1 MHPVLVKPR
10 FLIAVFFILLV
21 FLSPLVCFASD
32 LDNKPSA
39 VVKDDSQEQIKE
51 QFKKAV
57 ELSRTG
63 SYKDAEEILLKLTG
77 DNLWKGKVYLLLG
90 RIYKEQNLFDKA
102 EERLIYAVGSCPLLK
117 DYALKLLTDVYISAE
132 KFDKAVETAR
142 QIQHKVLLKDA
153 RKSEITAL
161 FKAKREDETM
171 DLLQRFTKDYSNEW
185 ELRLTL
191 ARLLKNHNK
200 TDEAVS
206 LFKKIYIN
214 AVPVSADALWELKD
228 MKADTFTSEELL
240 KRADNLFDKGNFQR
254 AEETYREVLKGQK
267 SESRTQNLP
276 TGQAGTDYGTQKAES
291 RIQNPESKS
300 IIDKN
305 KIIFSIGMCQFRLRQ
320 YDKAAKNF
328 ASVNTPEAMF
338 WEGRAYNR
346 INDEE
351 GFGRI
356 IKKFEK
362 EYPLDERL
370 AKLLLISAD
379 NLREAGKATEAG
391 EIFKRIIKDF
401 PQMTEDALWGLGWM
415 SYTLQDYKSASEYF
429 SKLSVSSNGDNQ
441 KKYLY
446 WQMKSIQKS
455 SENCAKAKVEGKNAD
470 ERCPEKD
477 EAVLTRISEGSG
489 YYNYL
494 VKSSAVPAGPL
505 ENSGQPAGIKRG
517 GVFTQRPDGE
527 SYERIEALIS
537 LDMKNDAAN
546 EINAV
551 IQKVLKPEEFLYLG
565 YTAMSIGEY
574 RKIIALTEEIQKDEF
589 LPMAYPLGYWDIVKM
604 ASERENVDAYLVTAI
619 IREESRFDPAATSNA
634 GALGLMQL
642 MPATAQRF
650 KSKVKIELKD
660 NSDIY
665 DAEKNILIGAHYLS
679 WLIKEFKALPYAIA
693 AYNAGESVLQKWLD
707 QNGKK
712 EIDEFIEEIP
722 YAETRKY
729 VKKVLKSYWQ
739 YRAMEGLPAAAF

>member
-1 MHPVLVKPR
+1 MHPVSTKPR
-10 FLIAVFFILLV
+10 FLIAVFFVLLIIA
-21 FLSPLVCFASD
+21 SPLTCFASD
-32 LDNKPSA
+32 LDKPSA
-39 VVKDDSQEQIKE
+39 VVKDDSQEQIRE

-57 ELSRTG
+57 ELSKTG
-63 SYKDAEEILLKLTG
+63 AYKDAEGILLKLTG
-77 DNLWKGKVYLLLG
+77 DNLWKGKAYLLLG

-102 EERLIYAVGSCPLLK
+102 EESLIYAVGSCPLLK

-153 RKSEITAL
+153 RKSEIAAL
-161 FKAKREDETM
+161 LKAKREDEAM
-171 DLLQRFTKDYSNEW
+171 DLLQRFIGDYSNEW

-191 ARLLKNHNK
+191 ARLLKSHGK

-214 AVPVSADALWELKD
+214 AVPVSTDALWELKD

-254 AEETYREVLKGQK
+254 AEETYREVLERNSELRTSLDGGQV
-267 SESRTQNLP
+267 P
-276 TGQAGTDYGTQKAES
+276 D
-291 RIQNPESKS
+291 PELKTV
-300 IIDKN
+300 IDKD
-305 KIIFSIGMCQFRLRQ
+305 KIIFSIGMCQFRLKQ

-338 WEGRAYNR
+338 WEARAYNR

-351 GFGRI
+351 GFNKI
-356 IKKFEK
+356 IQKFEK
-362 EYPLDERL
+362 EYPVDERL

-379 NLREAGKATEAG
+379 NLKEEGKAAEAG

-401 PQMTEDALWGLGWM
+401 PQMTEDAYWGLGWM

-429 SKLSVSSNGDNQ
+429 SKLSSSSKGDNQ

-455 SENCAKAKVEGKNAD
+455 SENCAKAKVEGKNAE

-489 YYNYL
+489 YYSYL
-494 VKSSAVPAGPL
+494 VKSGAVPAGTI
-505 ENSGQPAGIKRG
+505 ENISIRRAGA
-517 GVFTQRPDGE
+517 FTQRPVGE
-527 SYERIEALIS
+527 SYERIEALVS
-537 LDMKNDAAN
+537 LGMKNDAAN

-551 IQKVLKPEEFLYLG
+551 IQKAVKSEEFLYLG

-589 LPMAYPLGYWDIVKM
+589 LPMAYPFGYWHLVK
-604 ASERENVDAYLVTAI
+604 
-619 IREESRFDPAATSNA
+619 
-634 GALGLMQL
+634 
-642 MPATAQRF
+642 
-650 KSKVKIELKD
+650 
-660 NSDIY
+660 
-665 DAEKNILIGAHYLS
+665 
-679 WLIKEFKALPYAIA
+679 
-693 AYNAGESVLQKWLD
+693 
-707 QNGKK
+707 
-712 EIDEFIEEIP
+712 
-722 YAETRKY
+722 
-729 VKKVLKSYWQ
+729 
-739 YRAMEGLPAAAF
+739 